1 MLIRC
6 IPSDKSCLMLNT
18 DGLVRGLD
26 KLGGVVVFSGLKM
39 VTRLLVM

>member
-1 MLIRC
+1 VLIRC

-26 KLGGVVVFSGLKM
+26 KLGGCGGLLG
-39 VTRLLVM
+39 TQDGN